1 MIEEFNKK
9 QKAYLDKLVQESPT
23 RMILSQKLTESEVI
37 TTNVA
42 LLGREWGWVSSV
54 FHPQWSEIYKYLND
68 KFDKVHGAKMSSNE
82 YY

>member
-1 MIEEFNKK
+1 MIKKFNKK

-37 TTNVA
+37 KQQMY
-42 LLGREWGWVSSV
+42 LLGREWGWVSST
-54 FHPQWSEIYKYLND
+54 FPLWSEIYKYLND
-68 KFDKVHGAKMSSNE
+68 KFDKVHGAKMNSSE